1 MDLLQ
6 LKYFCAI
13 VEEGHMTRAAARLSI
28 AQPALSASL
37 GRLEKELGVSLFDRV
52 GRNIYLNE
60 CGQSFY
66 AFVSPALALL
76 ENAARSVDDFKQQR
90 LDNLVLGS
98 VSQTYLQDAIM
109 AFKRRHPDIRISQ
122 FTIEPEN
129 ADREL
134 NQNDF
139 DFLLIPKYL
148 DRPDFIQEVLY
159 EDRFAL
165 ALNTSHPLA
174 DQTEVRLADLKDE
187 SFISLPKGYAFRD
200 FTDQICLAAGFTPCV
215 AMECFHCQMLDLIS
229 AGLGVALVPESFR
242 KKCLYNHTVKVLPL
256 AGPPVIRPMLVS
268 YKKARYMTKAARAFL
283 EFLHEYYTDQ
293 QAEDCNE
300 CS

>member
-1 MDLLQ
+1 
-6 LKYFCAI
+6 
-13 VEEGHMTRAAARLSI
+13 
-28 AQPALSASL
+28 
-37 GRLEKELGVSLFDRV
+37 
-52 GRNIYLNE
+52 
-60 CGQSFY
+60 
-66 AFVSPALALL
+66 
-76 ENAARSVDDFKQQR
+76 
-90 LDNLVLGS
+90 
-98 VSQTYLQDAIM
+98 M

-200 FTDQICLAAGFTPCV
+200 FTDQICLTAGFTPCV